1 MYHLSEVV
9 LVDDSVTRKR
19 RRRWSGRLQPSRGFV
34 WLAPSADCNVTIP
47 VAISSDFHHW
57 LLSPHWLSE
66 THTPIQTRTLS
77 AATRQ
82 DLLFKCDLLPFEWF
96 AVSPPLYSWGEPM
109 KTPPT
114 CSHRGNKSASF
125 ILIFIILSAALY
137 LLTQFVHCRETRG
150 GGRCDD
156 AVSPPSRKGIYKAPV
171 SSGCSLTYHFLLFI
185 IRVQT
190 MT

>member
-1 MYHLSEVV
+1 MYHLPEVV

-19 RRRWSGRLQPSRGFV
+19 RRWSGRLQPRRGFV

-82 DLLFKCDLLPFEWF
+82 DLLFDFISYLLNRLLCHLPF
-96 AVSPPLYSWGEPM
+96 
-109 KTPPT
+109 TP
-114 CSHRGNKSASF
+114 GAS
-125 ILIFIILSAALY
+125 
-137 LLTQFVHCRETRG
+137 R
-150 GGRCDD
+150 
-156 AVSPPSRKGIYKAPV
+156 
-171 SSGCSLTYHFLLFI
+171 
-185 IRVQT
+185 
-190 MT
+190 